1 MRICYT
7 LTPEWPTLIL
17 APRRR
22 RPSQFLI
29 PWHVMINRHVL
40 KLGVATGYH
49 AHFRF
54 IGVSAQSWPGATF
67 PRYGPGESQN
77 SENDNLGADRQVV
90 VIVPGAVDVQM
101 DAAM

>member
-22 RPSQFLI
+22 RHSQFLI
-29 PWHVMINRHVL
+29 PWLVVINRHAL
-40 KLGVATGYH
+40 KLGVTTGYH
-49 AHFRF
+49 AHFRL
-54 IGVSAQSWPGATF
+54 IGVSLN
-67 PRYGPGESQN
+67 PGESQN